1 MNEKQPWPEEA
12 KDLLRDKKYAQIRTI
27 MQEER
32 AADIAEV
39 LQDLPKDIFLI
50 FYRILPKELAAEV
63 FVEMDSSRQ
72 AFLINAFTDYEL
84 RQVLN
89 ELYLDDAVDM
99 IEELP
104 ANVVNRVLKNT
115 PVDDRKT
122 INELLQYPSDS
133 AGSIMTTEYVNLKAD
148 MRVEEAFSI
157 IRKEA
162 IDKETIYTCY
172 VTAPTRKLLGTV
184 SAKTLML
191 SPLSAKIGDII
202 EQNPI
207 SVTTHT
213 NKEEVGIL
221 FGKYDLLVLPVV
233 DTENRMV
240 GIITVDDAIDALKE
254 AAEEDFAVMAA
265 ITPPPSDITYLR
277 TSAFSIFKSR
287 IPWLILLMISAT
299 FTGLII
305 SSFEASL
312 SACVALTAF
321 IPMLMGTGGNCGSQA
336 SVTIVRGLSLGE
348 IHFSD
353 ILRVIWKELRVSI
366 LCAIV
371 LAVLEYAKIILI
383 DYYLL
388 GTITY
393 TEALVVPLTV
403 CLTLICT
410 VITAK
415 LIGCT
420 MPILAKKLGFDP
432 AVMASPFI
440 TTIVDAVSLAVYFG
454 IAVLLIPSI
463 R

>member
-1 MNEKQPWPEEA
+1 MNEKEIWLEKA
-12 KDLLRDKKYAQIRTI
+12 KELLRDKKYAQIRTI

-39 LQDLPKDIFLI
+39 LQDLPQDIFLI

-63 FVEMDSSRQ
+63 FVEMESSRQ

-89 ELYLDDAVDM
+89 ELYLDDAVDV

-104 ANVVNRVLKNT
+104 ANVVKRVLKNASL
-115 PVDDRKT
+115 DDRKT

-148 MRVEEAFSI
+148 MTVEEAFSI

-172 VTAPTRKLLGTV
+172 VTTSSKKLLGTV
-184 SAKTLML
+184 SAKALML
-191 SPLSAKIGDII
+191 APLFAKIEDII

-213 NKEEVGIL
+213 SKEEAVNI
-221 FGKYDLLVLPVV
+221 FSKYDLLVLPVV

-240 GIITVDDAIDALKE
+240 GIITVDDAIDVLQE
-254 AAEEDFAVMAA
+254 ATEEDFAVMAA
-265 ITPPPSDITYLR
+265 ITPPTADATYLR
-277 TSAFSIFKSR
+277 TPALSIFKSR
-287 IPWLILLMISAT
+287 IPWLMLLMLSAT

-336 SVTIVRGLSLGE
+336 SVTVVRGLSLGE

-353 ILRVIWKELRVSI
+353 ILRVVWKELRVSI

-371 LAVLEYAKIILI
+371 LGVLEYAKIMLV

-393 TEALVVPLTV
+393 AEAFVVPLTV

-432 AVMASPFI
+432 AVTASPFI

-454 IAVLLIPSI
+454 IAYWLIPSI